1 MVLAFIL
8 VLMYRKSAKPIYVS
22 CFVVLSVFGIMSV
35 SKSFLVCWLLL
46 IVCWFVLSVYQG
58 VGKIFKFLMI
68 ALICSVVIY
77 LYAYDSINTYLFRLV
92 NDNSGSLESITTG
105 RTGLWKSYIDAI
117 FNDVKILFL
126 GNGLNTTISSGRG
139 SHNTFLESIFSLG
152 IAGSGLL
159 FISIKSCTGKT
170 KFKPIMLIPI
180 MILVIRMLAI
190 GILTYDNLWYYIAII
205 VCLFGYL
212 GQHRTIWQEHSAK
225 DFASYES
232 YKRAGILYVF
242 PPFITAR
249 MRQKIGRRPQTQLC
263 GDALEKSESEA

>member
-1 MVLAFIL
+1 MRQNLWSNALAKLCGAALDIIMVLAFIL

-58 VGKIFKFLMI
+58 VGKFFKFLMI

-139 SHNTFLESIFSLG
+139 S
-152 IAGSGLL
+152 
-159 FISIKSCTGKT
+159 
-170 KFKPIMLIPI
+170 
-180 MILVIRMLAI
+180 
-190 GILTYDNLWYYIAII
+190 II
-205 VCLFGYL
+205 HF
-212 GQHRTIWQEHSAK
+212 
-225 DFASYES
+225 
-232 YKRAGILYVF
+232 
-242 PPFITAR
+242 
-249 MRQKIGRRPQTQLC
+249 
-263 GDALEKSESEA
+263 